1 LLTLLVSI
9 VAALML
15 SSSSAMAAT
24 EPSVSPMAP
33 GARAAGITSPPAPP
47 PPAGAATTPEVDDP
61 APSAPGARPAAGD
74 DSAADTA
81 TSQAINDATAGASST
96 AASTSNGERPAA
108 GVLSGLDASDTHG
121 LRVSSYQLSTDG
133 GGVTSPIKLIT
144 NGFLL
149 NMLWEGYRWL
159 VGLAATMITMALQMS
174 WVDSLADAVAPVA
187 TTLQVN
193 VIDRLG
199 LSQVA
204 LSLSG
209 LAAGWLIARGK
220 YVSGI
225 GKLVSA
231 GVFAGLA
238 ATLLANPVASIT
250 GPHGVLEGARNLG
263 QATSTIV
270 VTNGETADP
279 DATQIQSQTSA
290 SLVDVFVRIPHQL
303 LNYGAVIDGTGCEA
317 AYDAAM
323 KEGPRASDDDGA
335 REAVGD
341 CDEALKKYA
350 DDPGWTGV
358 WSAIIL
364 LPAGLLLVVM
374 AIVLTVMLFLATAVA
389 LFCALKLI
397 WDVVMAQAPG
407 ERSGFA
413 GSLASLVGALISVIF
428 FMVMLGI
435 YCVLLGKIMSA
446 EDGQDPVTRF
456 LIVDLLLLVLIIV
469 TVVARKRIAERGR
482 ELAKR
487 ASSWAGVKNTKPVQ
501 MPRMSQLTQA
511 GATLATGRTQ
521 ARRLSAAVPGSG
533 SAAQRLSQRVA
544 QSKLVKTG
552 VAAATLASGAGGL
565 ALKSTIGAPVYA
577 PRAARAASAAV
588 KARSAAMRSTLQGA
602 RSSAGGFA
610 KEYAHNVG
618 VVAGPLARP
627 VAKAGT
633 AAGKAAGRKAVPT
646 VAAAGIRFG
655 SRESAGA
662 SSAQAPVSGR
672 KAPVSA
678 PRTADAS
685 KPTPANVAVSTA
697 RIAARRRARTEDP
710 ARAAT
715 DPQAGLATRT
725 FRVDQSATR
734 APASARPQP
743 SGPEET
749 DVARLYE
756 RLRSAGRGGGRS

>member
-1 LLTLLVSI
+1 MSTT
-9 VAALML
+9 AALML
-15 SSSSAMAAT
+15 SSTSAMAVT
-24 EPSVSPMAP
+24 EASVSPVAP
-33 GARAAGITSPPAPP
+33 GARVAAVTNPTAPSLTTAPAV
-47 PPAGAATTPEVDDP
+47 AAALEVDDP
-61 APSAPGARPAAGD
+61 APTAPGTRPAAGD
-74 DSAADTA
+74 DSVADTA
-81 TSQAINDATAGASST
+81 TSQAIDDATAAASST
-96 AASTSNGERPAA
+96 AASTSDGDRPAA

-149 NMLWEGYRWL
+149 NMMWEGYRWL

-174 WVDSLADAVAPVA
+174 WVDSLADAVQPVA

-231 GVFAGLA
+231 GVFAGIA

-250 GPHGVLEGARNLG
+250 GPDGVLESAKSLG

-270 VTNGETADP
+270 VTNGQTADP
-279 DATQIQSQTSA
+279 DAAQIQSQTSA
-290 SLVDVFVRIPHQL
+290 SLIDVFVRIPHQL
-303 LNYGAVIDGTGCEA
+303 LNYGAVIDGTGCEG
-317 AYDAAM
+317 AYDAAL
-323 KEGPRASDDDGA
+323 KESPRASDDNGA
-335 REAVGD
+335 REALGD

-364 LPAGLLLVVM
+364 LPAGLLLVAM
-374 AIVLTVMLFLATAVA
+374 AIVLTVILFLATAVA

-413 GSLASLVGALISVIF
+413 GSLASLVGALVSVIF

-435 YCVLLGKIMSA
+435 YCVLLGKFMSA
-446 EDGQDPVTRF
+446 HDGQDPVTRF
-456 LIVDLLLLVLIIV
+456 LIVDLLLLVLVIV

-482 ELAKR
+482 EVAKR
-487 ASSWAGVKNTKPVQ
+487 ASSWAGVKNAKPVQ
-501 MPRMSQLTQA
+501 MPQMSQLTQA
-511 GATLATGRTQ
+511 GATLAAGRTQ
-521 ARRLSAAVPGSG
+521 ARRLSPAVPSSG
-533 SAAQRLSQRVA
+533 SATQRLGQRVA

-552 VAAATLASGAGGL
+552 VAAATLVGGAGGL

-577 PRAARAASAAV
+577 PRAARSASVAV
-588 KARSAAMRSTLQGA
+588 QARSAAMRSRLQGA

-618 VVAGPLARP
+618 IVAGPIARP
-627 VAKAGT
+627 LAQAGT
-633 AAGKAAGRKAVPT
+633 TAGKAAGRKAAPT

-655 SRESAGA
+655 SRLSTGA
-662 SSAQAPVSGR
+662 VTAQAPATGR

-678 PRTADAS
+678 PRTADAV

-697 RIAARRRARTEDP
+697 RIAARRRARTEEP
-710 ARAAT
+710 ARPAASR
-715 DPQAGLATRT
+715 QAGLATRT
-725 FRVDQSATR
+725 YRVDRSAARTL
-734 APASARPQP
+734 ASARPRP
-743 SGPEET
+743 SRIEEA

-756 RLRSAGRGGGRS
+756 RMRLRSAGRGGGRG